1 MTNSRLTLISHP
13 LCPFVQ
19 RVAIVLRE
27 KHIPFEQVQID
38 LNDKPAWFLAISPAG
53 KVPLLKVERDA
64 DQTVV
69 LFESMAICEYLEEAY
84 RDHGIHPAAPLARAQ
99 HRAWIEFSSATLV
112 DAWGY
117 LNAVDETVAATK
129 AADLRKK
136 LERFE
141 AVLSDKP
148 YFAGAGFSM
157 VDAVTAPVF
166 RYFDILGDDVPPDIF
181 GGLNHVAS
189 WRRALAERP
198 SVRDAVMADYGAR
211 FRTHLKDHA
220 ALLASG

>member
-38 LNDKPAWFLAISPAG
+38 LNDKPAWFRAISPTG

-64 DQTVV
+64 DQAVV

-99 HRAWIEFSSATLV
+99 HRAWIEFSSATLM

-198 SVRDAVMADYGAR
+198 SVRDAVMADYGAL